1 MLPES
6 TNGAGGGGLAVPMD
20 WLCAE
25 YAADDLLR
33 VSGLVE
39 PGSLEFRAG
48 LQALALTV
56 HLSGPGL
63 DEWLWRT
70 SHDHPWSGWV
80 EGRLAAPAADGPDL
94 ALARATWHRLR
105 ATELRA
111 ADLADLA
118 GVAGP
123 VPPAPVAGIDEDRQV
138 WLPAWQLGV
147 ALAHLALHLH

>member
-1 MLPES
+1 
-6 TNGAGGGGLAVPMD
+6 MD

-33 VSGLVE
+33 TSGLVE

-56 HLSGPGL
+56 HLSGPGVE
-63 DEWLWRT
+63 EWLWRT

-80 EGRLAAPAADGPDL
+80 EGRLAAPAALTDPGPDL
-94 ALARATWHRLR
+94 ALALATWLRLS

-111 ADLADLA
+111 AALADLA

-123 VPPAPVAGIDEDRQV
+123 VP
-138 WLPAWQLGV
+138 
-147 ALAHLALHLH
+147 